1 MNHRPV
7 YAALLTALVALA
19 APAAW
24 AVPQVQVH
32 GPRAGA
38 AAAPD
43 LDAVLGTYVLSNGQ
57 TLNLSGRHPRFL
69 ARVGERE
76 AVALEATGPDTYESA
91 DGSLRLQ
98 VQPQANGVVTAL
110 KLSYRP

>member
-1 MNHRPV
+1 MKLRPAF
-7 YAALLTALVALA
+7 AAFFVLPVALA
-19 APAAW
+19 TQAAW
-24 AVPQVQVH
+24 ALPQVQVH
-32 GPRAGA
+32 GPRAHA
-38 AAAPD
+38 AAASD

-69 ARVGERE
+69 ARVGDAQ
-76 AVALEATGPDTYESA
+76 AVALEATAPNTYESA

-98 VQPQANGVVTAL
+98 VQPQANGVVTDL